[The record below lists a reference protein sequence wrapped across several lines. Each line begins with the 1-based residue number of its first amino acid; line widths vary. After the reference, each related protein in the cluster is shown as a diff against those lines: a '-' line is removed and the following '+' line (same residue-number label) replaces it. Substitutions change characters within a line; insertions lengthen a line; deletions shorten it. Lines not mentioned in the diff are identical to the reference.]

1 MMGVIKAKNSAGE
14 WVNVASAEATTI
26 HNELMGIFKM
36 ETVEY
41 GWGEHKQSLDLS
53 TYVGAND
60 NFIIILELSSSKND
74 GTSNYFLWHKED
86 GLDHALP
93 FRASGA
99 NSTSLTNGIFAE
111 VSGSD
116 VSVSYDETAQT
127 LSLIDDTYKW
137 IYSFTILYAG
147 VKEA

>member
-14 WVNVASAEATTI
+14 WVNVANAEATIT
-26 HNELMGIFKM
+26 NEFVGDLRM

-41 GWGEHKQSLDLS
+41 GWGQHKQSLDLS
-53 TYVGAND
+53 PYVGAND

-74 GTSNYFLWHKED
+74 GTTGCYLWHKED
-86 GLDHALP
+86 GLDHVLP
-93 FRASGA
+93 QRNNSS
-99 NSTSLTNGIFAE
+99 STSLTNGIFAE

-116 VSVSYDETAQT
+116 VSVSYDETTQT
-127 LSLIDDTYKW
+127 FSLIDDTYKW